1 MKRLTSILLIVV
13 LLFTS
18 SFSFATIAEKLEN
31 HWANSAIN
39 RSFVAYYFS
48 YLAQDDFAR
57 FEPNIAITELEFTIS
72 LASLFKDYGYEIP
85 GIGAE
90 HGLSRNRMVSI
101 LGQKLNEIGIS
112 DGGNLILPFKD
123 VNTMS
128 SDSIELLKVL
138 FNHKI
143 IVGESNSSFS
153 PDRNLSQAEAII
165 ILQRVREVLENMNTI
180 AFNTMGIVQSYN
192 SQEEII
198 IKEDNENIKVTI
210 TKQFPTP
217 GYSMAIDRILREK
230 SGYRIYFDIS
240 SPSPDTI
247 LPQVIT
253 YKTVTLNIDK
263 LQLGGPPYNFI
274 LDGFNAINTNQ

>member
-1 MKRLTSILLIVV
+1 
-13 LLFTS
+13 
-18 SFSFATIAEKLEN
+18 
-31 HWANSAIN
+31 
-39 RSFVAYYFS
+39 
-48 YLAQDDFAR
+48 
-57 FEPNIAITELEFTIS
+57 
-72 LASLFKDYGYEIP
+72 
-85 GIGAE
+85 
-90 HGLSRNRMVSI
+90 
-101 LGQKLNEIGIS
+101 
-112 DGGNLILPFKD
+112 
-123 VNTMS
+123 
-128 SDSIELLKVL
+128 
-138 FNHKI
+138 
-143 IVGESNSSFS
+143 
-153 PDRNLSQAEAII
+153 
-165 ILQRVREVLENMNTI
+165 MNTI